1 MRVAK
6 RRIEPVQ
13 TVNSANTGK
22 AVRKCGPASHPG
34 LRIIKIDSRKQ
45 AFQSLFEHE
54 GTSMIRRSLN
64 ASKFRRACHPDASRH
79 LTGNTHMFHIHYGI
93 VDLNSRIAAH
103 KVVSTFGFKRQ
114 MQAKRLQK
122 RRRPDASGQNEMG
135 RIMLLLLTDRG
146 PPLRR
151 SHDTSCFGLNEPD
164 PQGSGLF
171 SNGLANGRRV
181 ERATLLMD

>member
-1 MRVAK
+1 MKINIGRAARDTVGNYPTCAWRLAQPIMRVAE

-34 LRIIKIDSRKQ
+34 LCIIKIDSRKQ

-79 LTGNTHMFHIHYGI
+79 LTG
-93 VDLNSRIAAH
+93 
-103 KVVSTFGFKRQ
+103 
-114 MQAKRLQK
+114 
-122 RRRPDASGQNEMG
+122 
-135 RIMLLLLTDRG
+135 
-146 PPLRR
+146 
-151 SHDTSCFGLNEPD
+151 
-164 PQGSGLF
+164 
-171 SNGLANGRRV
+171 
-181 ERATLLMD
+181 